1 MKIDH
6 EMIQYDSN
14 HLTMINNSENEGVKY
29 VSVDVYLN
37 FNGNCREAA
46 EYYAEVFGTE
56 KPQIMTFG
64 EAPPNPAFPLPEEA
78 KQLVMHTRLTISGS
92 NVMFS
97 DVFPGMPFILG
108 NNISLAVVTKDID
121 EVKSLFHK
129 LKEGGTVGMELQETF
144 WSKCY
149 GSLTDKFGIG
159 WQFSYD
165 NGEMGM

>member
-1 MKIDH
+1 M
-6 EMIQYDSN
+6 
-14 HLTMINNSENEGVKY
+14 
-29 VSVDVYLN
+29 SVDVYLN

-64 EAPPNPAFPLPEEA
+64 EAPPNPEYPLPEEA
-78 KQLVMHTRLTISGS
+78 KNLVMHARLTISGS

-97 DVFPGMPFILG
+97 DVFPGMPFVAG
-108 NNISLAVVTKDID
+108 NNISLTVVSKNMD
-121 EVKSLFHK
+121 EIKSPFNK
-129 LKEGGTVGMELQETF
+129 MKVDSNVGMELQETF

-149 GSLTDKFGIG
+149 GQLTDKFGIN

-165 NGEMGM
+165 NGEVAM